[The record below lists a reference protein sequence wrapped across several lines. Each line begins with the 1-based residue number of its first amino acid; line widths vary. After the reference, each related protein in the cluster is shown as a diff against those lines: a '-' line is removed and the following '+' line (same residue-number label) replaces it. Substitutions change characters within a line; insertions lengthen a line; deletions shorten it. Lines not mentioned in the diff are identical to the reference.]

1 MQKHLIST
9 GFLFVSFVFA
19 CTVSFGGVSYV

>member
-1 MQKHLIST
+1 MQKPVIST
-9 GFLFVSFVFA
+9 GFLFVSFVIA